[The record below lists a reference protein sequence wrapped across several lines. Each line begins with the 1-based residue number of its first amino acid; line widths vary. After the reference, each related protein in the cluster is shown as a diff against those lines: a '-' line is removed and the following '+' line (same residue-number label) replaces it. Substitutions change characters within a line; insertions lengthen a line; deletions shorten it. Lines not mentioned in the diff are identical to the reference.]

1 LISVILDTNVLLSAV
16 MSPRGVPHLIW
27 SAWKEGEF
35 TLITSSIQIE
45 ELRRV
50 LNYPKIRKRIPPSK
64 ASSILNNICHA
75 NVMKSLPDVKAE
87 LHDENDIFL
96 LQMALASNA
105 NYLVTGDSRAG
116 LLQMERFFETAIL
129 TPSDFYDR
137 VLTSE

>member
-1 LISVILDTNVLLSAV
+1 LISVILDTNVLLSVV
-16 MSPRGVPHLIW
+16 MSPRGVSHLIW

-137 VLTSE
+137 VFTSE